1 MHYSIMLC
9 LCTPFSCIIFYMYST
24 CVLYMRTY
32 SSRFYAC
39 TPNTQH
45 TCTPNAQHTCTPNT
59 QHTCTPNTQ
68 HTCTPN
74 AQHTCTPNTQHTCTP
89 NTQHT
94 CTPNAQH
101 THERCMLTYVHAR
114 SFRMLEA
121 DVGRTTYPD
130 YDIIVTK
137 PLFSSAEEFTRYV
150 CPLRLSV
157 SARIGAMYVSVHCV
171 C

>member
-9 LCTPFSCIIFYMYST
+9 LCTPFSCIIRILHVQYST
-24 CVLYMRTY
+24 CVLYMRTD

-45 TCTPNAQHTCTPNT
+45 TCTSNAQHTCTSNAQHTCTPNT
-59 QHTCTPNTQ
+59 QHTRTL
-68 HTCTPN
+68 H
-74 AQHTCTPNTQHTCTP
+74 AHI
-89 NTQHT
+89 
-94 CTPNAQH
+94 
-101 THERCMLTYVHAR
+101 LYVHAR

-137 PLFSSAEEFTRYV
+137 PLFSSAEEFTQYV